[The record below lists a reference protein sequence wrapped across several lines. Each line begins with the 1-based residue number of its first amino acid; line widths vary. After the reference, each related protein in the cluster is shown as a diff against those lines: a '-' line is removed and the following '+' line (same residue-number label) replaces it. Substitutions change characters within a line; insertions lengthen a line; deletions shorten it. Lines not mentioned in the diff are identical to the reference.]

1 MIGLR
6 SRLAVALLVFGLCL
20 VYALPSVPY
29 IGTALENVLPSKKIN
44 LGLDLKGGIHLTL
57 GVDVAK
63 AVSNS
68 LALAGQD
75 IRRLAKDE
83 KIVVL
88 HPRVVGNDKLEFAL
102 PRVNDEAK
110 LQEILQKNFPQ
121 LNVGEPRR
129 TEAGLRYVAE
139 FRPEEI
145 SRIED
150 MALDQALRTIRN
162 RIDQFGV
169 AEPDIRKQEGNRIQ
183 VQLPGLSDP
192 RRAVQ
197 ILGQTAHLEFHLVR
211 DDVDP
216 NKAVLPSG
224 VMALPLLEKGHD
236 GSETATRL
244 IAVEKDA
251 MLSGEDVADAQPTFE
266 KNRASVSLSFN
277 SRGATLFENVT
288 GENVGRRMAIVL
300 DDKVYSAPVIQQRIA
315 GGRAVITGQF
325 TTQEATDLAIVLRA
339 GSLPAPVSVLEE
351 RTVGPSLGQES
362 IDSGIN
368 AALVGAAAVVVFMA
382 IYYGMS
388 GVIADVMLCFT
399 MLIVM
404 AGMAGF
410 GATLTL
416 PGIAG
421 IVLTIGMAV
430 DAIVLDDKVYS
441 APVIQQRIAGGRAVI
456 TGQFTTQE
464 ATDLAIVLRA
474 GSLPAPVSVLEE
486 RTVGPSLGQE
496 SIDSGINAALVG
508 AAAVVVFMA
517 IYYGMSGVIADVML
531 CFTMLIVM
539 AGMAGFGA
547 TLTLPGIAGIVLTIG
562 MAVDANVLI
571 YERIREELHLGLSP
585 LAAVKAGFERATISI
600 TDSNLTTIIAT
611 VLLYQFGTGPIR
623 GFAVTLSLGI
633 VASMF
638 TAIFVSRAIFE
649 YWARKCGPKGI
660 SI

>member
-1 MIGLR
+1 MSNRPKDPKNSRNKNVLVVGGSGSGRPPLSVCTDIPHQVRKVSQMIGLR
-6 SRLAVALLVFGLCL
+6 SRLAVAVLVFGLCL

-88 HPRVVGNDKLEFAL
+88 HPRVVGNDTLEFVL
-102 PRVNDEAK
+102 PRVEDEAR
-110 LQEILQKNFPQ
+110 LQEILQKHFPQ
-121 LNVGEPRR
+121 LKVAEPRR
-129 TEAGLRYVAE
+129 SEAGLRYVAE

-145 SRIED
+145 RRIED
-150 MALDQALRTIRN
+150 MSLDQALRTIRN

-244 IAVEKDA
+244 IAVEKDT

-277 SRGATLFENVT
+277 SRGATLFENIT

-300 DDKVYSAPVIQQRIA
+300 DNKVYSAPVIQQRIA

-404 AGMAGF
+404 AGMA
-410 GATLTL
+410 A
-416 PGIAG
+416 
-421 IVLTIGMAV
+421 
-430 DAIVLDDKVYS
+430 
-441 APVIQQRIAGGRAVI
+441 
-456 TGQFTTQE
+456 
-464 ATDLAIVLRA
+464 
-474 GSLPAPVSVLEE
+474 
-486 RTVGPSLGQE
+486 
-496 SIDSGINAALVG
+496 
-508 AAAVVVFMA
+508 
-517 IYYGMSGVIADVML
+517 
-531 CFTMLIVM
+531 
-539 AGMAGFGA
+539 FGA

-611 VLLYQFGTGPIR
+611 VILYQFGTGPIR